1 VVSGFYLW
9 FPKKYSLQHFRL
21 GLWFQKG
28 LKARARDLNW
38 HKVVGFWSA
47 VPLFFIVLTGV
58 IMSYA
63 WATNMLYRMTGTEPP
78 PQQGGLRNAGVREH
92 RGKHLHAVEGAQSLD
107 ELLAVVRRTVPGW
120 QSITF
125 RIPEQQD
132 CSVTFSVDEG
142 NGGQPQKRSQLTVDR
157 TTAGI
162 QRQEGFATYN
172 LGRKLR
178 TIARFL
184 HTGEILGLGGQI
196 IAAAASLGGAF
207 LVCTGI
213 ALAIRRLARW
223 SRRRAETASQAGQA
237 ERKETEVLSG

>member
-1 VVSGFYLW
+1 MVSGFYLW